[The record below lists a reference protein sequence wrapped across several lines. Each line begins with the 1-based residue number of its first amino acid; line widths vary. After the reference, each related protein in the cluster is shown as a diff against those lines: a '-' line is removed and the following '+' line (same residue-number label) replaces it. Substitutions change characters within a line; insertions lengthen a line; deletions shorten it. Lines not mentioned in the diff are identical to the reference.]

1 MIKILAATALTII
14 LFGSGAFDR
23 MGAGLTGYT
32 TNCVDGV
39 KYLQLPSGV
48 TVKYNQNGTIATC
61 TK

>member
-1 MIKILAATALTII
+1 MKIISL
-14 LFGSGAFDR
+14 LFVAVLLSGCGAFDR

-39 KYLQLPSGV
+39 KYLQFPSGV

-61 TK
+61 EK